1 VRDCSAPAGSLDPVI
16 SKHGGHVARSTL
28 VESLQKFLDEIAS
41 DAVEERVVDYVIRE
55 VRNGRRLADALSDP
69 YVKNRLSEEKLA
81 KVLANPEV
89 IGVIETE
96 IQSAF
101 ASKDF
106 GFSD

>member
-1 VRDCSAPAGSLDPVI
+1 M
-16 SKHGGHVARSTL
+16 ARSKL
-28 VESLQKFLDEIAS
+28 VESLQKFLDEIAA

-55 VRNGRRLADALSDP
+55 VRNGRKLADALKDP

-81 KVLANPEV
+81 HVLANPEV
-89 IGVIETE
+89 IGAIEAE

-101 ASKDF
+101 TTKDF